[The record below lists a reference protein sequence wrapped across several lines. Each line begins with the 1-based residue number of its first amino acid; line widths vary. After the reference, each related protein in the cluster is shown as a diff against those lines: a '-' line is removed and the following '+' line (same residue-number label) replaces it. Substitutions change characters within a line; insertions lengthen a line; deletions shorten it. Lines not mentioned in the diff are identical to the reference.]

1 MSNFITKLHKK
12 IFVTLSLMLFAIPLA
27 AISETIIMECT
38 NEYQKT
44 IYYKYEKS
52 FFVFKN
58 IYTREQAEW
67 KPWCDGN
74 ASVMDKGAKCVET
87 KEKKVSRTVYNYSS
101 YTVSDVKKAKKV
113 LTNRW
118 TFCSS
123 NKEQDICNQGSD
135 LRSFLAENYKI
146 IDQFDGCKF
155 EPINES
161 SKPFD
166 VSLGEYLK
174 KHMPKKGNNKC
185 ILGQKDVP
193 DLLKFDLITTLDF
206 LLPQMV
212 KSERNYRYQSKNYE
226 VMNKDKVKYLTDKWS
241 CKKKM

>member
-1 MSNFITKLHKK
+1 
-12 IFVTLSLMLFAIPLA
+12 MLFAIPFA

-74 ASVMDKGAKCVET
+74 ASVMDKGAKCIEP

-101 YTVSDVKKAKKV
+101 YTVSDVNKAEKV

-135 LRSFLAENYKI
+135 LRSFLAENYEI

-193 DLLKFDLITTLDF
+193 DLLKFDLVTTLDF

-226 VMNKDKVKYLTDKWS
+226 VMNKDAVKYLTDKWS